1 MTFLDKYNREYATN
15 LSQRTQTFRTMF
27 GYLLAQNK
35 NSYYI
40 VETGTVRNTD
50 TEIRKRMRDGYS
62 TVLFSEFVKIHKG
75 NVLSIDI
82 SKENCDISKDLCNN
96 PKQVDIITADSVEY
110 LWKYTPPYPID
121 LLYLDS
127 FDLDTND
134 PHPSAFHHMKEFLA
148 IERHLQNG
156 ALIVI
161 DDHVDDKIGKGTY
174 IQQFFKDVGLTPFFK
189 DYQIGWIYRR

>member
-1 MTFLDKYNREYATN
+1 MTFLDKYNREYAPN
-15 LSQRTQTFRTMF
+15 LSQRAQTFRIMF
-27 GYLLAQNK
+27 GYLLSQNK
-35 NSYYI
+35 DSYYI

-62 TVLFSEFVKIHKG
+62 TVLFSEFVKMSGG

-82 SKENCDISKDLCNN
+82 SEENCDIARQLCKND
-96 PKQVDIITADSVEY
+96 QVEIVTADSVEY
-110 LWKYTPPYPID
+110 LWKFAPPHPID

-127 FDLDTND
+127 FDLDYDN

-156 ALIVI
+156 TLIVV
-161 DDHVDDKIGKGTY
+161 DDHVNDEIGKGTY
-174 IQQFFKDVGLTPFFK
+174 IQQFFSDVGLTPFFK